1 MDVRPIIRNFELA
14 FFRSKLSRVFAELMY
29 RKAVHL
35 YDKVI
40 DDVGPLPAGGKIAD
54 VGCGHATFL
63 ALYLSKYPETKGT
76 GVDQSAELIN
86 FARKICAEHGANADF
101 LVGDAHEVKL
111 PEKEYDVIVSLSSI
125 YLWYDP
131 VKAIN
136 NLKKALKPGGKLII
150 YEELPARSVK
160 EFAVALFEQK
170 LYGLGLPAYT
180 EQEMREFITLS
191 DFKTANIDIDR
202 LIIRMEMSQNGHSGK
217 KAKRR

>member
-1 MDVRPIIRNFELA
+1 MDVRPIIRNLELA
-14 FFRSKLSRVFAELMY
+14 FFRSKFSRVFAELMY

-40 DDVGPLPAGGKIAD
+40 EDVGPLPDGGRIAD

-63 ALYLSKYPETKGT
+63 ALYLRKYPNTRGT
-76 GVDQSAELIN
+76 GVDQSEELIN
-86 FARKICAEHGANADF
+86 FAKKICAEHGANADF
-101 LVGDAHEVKL
+101 LVGDAHQVKL
-111 PEKEYDVIVSLSSI
+111 PAKAYDVIVSLSSI

-131 VKAIN
+131 VKVIN

-160 EFAVALFEQK
+160 DFVVALFEQK

-180 EQEMREFITLS
+180 EQEMRGFIGQS
-191 DFKTANIDIDR
+191 EFKTANVDIDQ
-202 LIIRMEMSQNGHSGK
+202 LIIRMEMTQNGKPAHK
-217 KAKRR
+217 